1 MHFIM
6 QIAEFRARGEMLR
19 SGAPC
24 CCRGDWRRRPAALKV
39 PGTPILCADCG
50 VPRGGEMYL
59 LPTTHYTGAAAAVEL
74 LLFEQASHLNI

>member
-6 QIAEFRARGEMLR
+6 QIAEFRARGEMPVR
-19 SGAPC
+19 PVAAAGTGAGGP
-24 CCRGDWRRRPAALKV
+24 KV

>member
-6 QIAEFRARGEMLR
+6 QIAEFRARGERHPAGTLLR
-19 SGAPC
+19 LRVPV
-24 CCRGDWRRRPAALKV
+24 PLKV